1 MAEVDGTTAL
11 AVVERHNSEVDL
23 YPQMVMSLDVARA
36 QLRALREFVAEILV
50 PGEDYGTIP
59 GTQGKPTLLKSG
71 AEKLL
76 EVYALTPE
84 VDVISCREDWESRP
98 PFFYYL
104 VKVRLVSRRSG
115 KVMAEGIGS
124 CNSRESRY
132 SDRWATEKQLREMGL
147 EPDGLQSKEFN
158 GKYGPYR
165 KYLVANDD
173 VATLVNTIQKMAEKR
188 ALVSATLKA
197 TRASGI
203 FTQDLEDIKG
213 YDPDAGA
220 VPAEPVPTGQAVPRP
235 TQRPP
240 TTQPAPQTAP
250 QGRPTQSQAAS
261 RPPSPQPVAQP
272 TTNGGKPATA
282 AQVRAVYAIAKNQ
295 HGLSVAQVDERVAY
309 LFGAPTVA
317 DLSFADASA
326 LITKMNEGEAPAAP
340 PAQAPVVKPEGQVFS
355 PEAQQDI
362 EDLFPETAVP
372 AEAEKR
378 MTAKIIEGQA
388 RVIEPGEDE
397 EIAGQTYRRPTE
409 DEGDDPEPPAPAP
422 FPGAWFWTPL
432 REAGYSQKQVLQLAG
447 MPLEKYAEPAH
458 LESLCEDLAGRPQEW
473 QYLADRNYTRATAGI
488 ELKRRGAVDL
498 ENLVQLL
505 RQPKPLRPAKG

>member
-84 VDVISCREDWESRP
+84 VDVISSREEWDSRP

-213 YDPDAGA
+213 YDPDAGT

-250 QGRPTQSQAAS
+250 QGRPTQPQPVS
-261 RPPSPQPVAQP
+261 RPPSPQPAAQQA
-272 TTNGGKPATA
+272 TNGNSATA
-282 AQVRAVYAIAKNQ
+282 SQVRAIYAIAKNQ
-295 HGLSVAQVDERVAY
+295 HGLSVAQVDERMAY
-309 LFGAPTVA
+309 HFGCPTAA
-317 DLSFADASA
+317 DLSRADASA
-326 LITKMNEGEAPAAP
+326 LIEKLQAGEVLAAAP
-340 PAQAPVVKPEGQVFS
+340 PEAQAPRTEGQVFS
-355 PEAQQDI
+355 PETQRDVD
-362 EDLFPETAVP
+362 DLFPETGVP

-397 EIAGQTYRRPTE
+397 EIAGQTDRRPSE

-473 QYLADRNYTRATAGI
+473 QYLAERNYTRATAGI

-505 RQPKPLRPAKG
+505 RQPKPLRPTKG